1 MTTRILSLALALLAA
16 PEPTVTVSGGLDATV
31 ETQARSQSPVWIAW
45 TVPMLPGTRYSC
57 CFTRDWKPGTC
68 RLEEKNQSWGS
79 SDGRGFPE
87 PDGNLVVL
95 ARLVKGEVVRVRSVS
110 GNCPV
115 DAGRV
120 SVVHLTG
127 VDPGQSVAWLH
138 EVAKGDRT
146 KDAELGEDAAAA
158 LALHRNASADS
169 ALADL
174 ASARYGSELR
184 GQALFWLGEARG
196 RPGFEVVA
204 RVIASETDEEVVEA
218 AVHALSESPIP
229 EAGSLLLRV
238 ARTHRSTE
246 IRGQALYAL
255 ADMGHPAA
263 LATILEAVEKDPD
276 QEVREQAVFALS
288 ELPKGAGIPHLVK
301 IGREHRDREIRRQAI
316 LCLTES
322 DDPRAAAF
330 LDQILSD

>member
-1 MTTRILSLALALLAA
+1 MTTRILSLALALLAS

-45 TVPMLPGTRYSC
+45 TVPMLPGKRYTC
-57 CFTRDWKPGTC
+57 CLTRDWKPGTC

-79 SDGRGFPE
+79 TDGRGFPE

-120 SVVHLTG
+120 RVVHLSG

-158 LALHRNASADS
+158 LALHRNANADS

-174 ASARYGSELR
+174 ASPRYGSELR
-184 GQALFWLGEARG
+184 GEALFWLAQR
-196 RPGFEVVA
+196 
-204 RVIASETDEEVVEA
+204 
-218 AVHALSESPIP
+218 
-229 EAGSLLLRV
+229 
-238 ARTHRSTE
+238 
-246 IRGQALYAL
+246 
-255 ADMGHPAA
+255 GHPAA
-263 LATILEAVEKDPD
+263 VATILAALEQDPD
-276 QEVREQAVFALS
+276 EEVREQAVFALS
-288 ELPKGAGIPHLVK
+288 ELPNGEGIPHLVK
-301 IGREHRDREIRRQAI
+301 IGREHRDREIRKQAI
-316 LCLTES
+316 FWLAES

-330 LDQILSD
+330 LDELLED

>member
-1 MTTRILSLALALLAA
+1 
-16 PEPTVTVSGGLDATV
+16 
-31 ETQARSQSPVWIAW
+31 VWIAW
-45 TVPMLPGTRYSC
+45 TVPAVPGKRYTC
-57 CFTRDWKPGTC
+57 CLSRDWKPATC
-68 RLEEKNQSWGS
+68 RLEGKEQSSGS
-79 SDGRGFPE
+79 SEGRGFPE
-87 PDGNLVVL
+87 PDGNLKVL
-95 ARLVKGEVVRVRSVS
+95 ARLAGGKVGRVRAVS

-115 DAGRV
+115 DFGAV
-120 SVVHLTG
+120 SAVHLSG
-127 VDPGQSVAWLH
+127 VDPAQSVSWLH
-138 EVAKGDRT
+138 EVAQGDRT
-146 KDAELGEDAAAA
+146 KQAELGEDAAGAI
-158 LALHRNASADS
+158 ALHRNASADA

-174 ASARYGSELR
+174 ASPRYVSELR
-184 GQALFWLGEARG
+184 EQALFWLGEARG

-204 RVIASETDEEVVEA
+204 RVVESETDEEVLDA
-218 AVHALSESPIP
+218 AVHALSESPIA
-229 EAGSLLLRV
+229 EAGTLLQSV

-288 ELPKGAGIPHLVK
+288 ELPKGEGIPHLVK
-301 IGREHRDREIRRQAI
+301 IAREHREREIRRQAI

-330 LDQILSD
+330 LDQILED